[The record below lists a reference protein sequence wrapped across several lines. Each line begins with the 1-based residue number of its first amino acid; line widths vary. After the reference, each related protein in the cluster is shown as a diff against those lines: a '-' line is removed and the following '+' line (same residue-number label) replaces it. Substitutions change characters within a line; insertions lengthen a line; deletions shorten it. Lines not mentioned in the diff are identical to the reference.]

1 MVRTPDKIKGPTESH
16 SILCGIKLR
25 YSIYSFIVQ
34 IRNQLANAF
43 FGVSVN
49 PMPWPLYKPTLD
61 DF

>member
-43 FGVSVN
+43 LESKSIQCLGLSIN
-49 PMPWPLYKPTLD
+49 QP
-61 DF
+61 